1 MKLLL
6 VDGLNLVRRIF
17 SAIPEAPAGS
27 VHQDNID
34 KIADSCSHSLARAL
48 GFHRPS
54 HCIAVFE
61 QHGSTWRHE
70 VLPQYKKDRSPMPV
84 LLQETM
90 PTILSRFQESGVK
103 SMERPGYEADDLIA
117 TFARGVSQNNG
128 DVVILTTDR
137 IQCQLLSP
145 EHPCIRPFS
154 RNGFSMKPPSF
165 DKFGVEP
172 GLIPDVMALAGDSSL
187 SIQGVRSVGIKT
199 AARLV
204 NEYGSLAAVF
214 KSIDS
219 VKGSIANHLNEDRH
233 QAELAYKLFCL
244 KSDISLGVNLK
255 DFRVDHTT

>member
-1 MKLLL
+1 
-6 VDGLNLVRRIF
+6 
-17 SAIPEAPAGS
+17 

-34 KIADSCSHSLARAL
+34 NIADSCSHSLARAL

-61 QHGSTWRHE
+61 QHGNTWRHE

-128 DVVILTTDR
+128 NTVILTTDR

-145 EHPCIRPFS
+145 NIRVYDHFS
-154 RNGFSMKPPSF
+154 ERFLDEAAIF

-187 SIQGVRSVGIKT
+187 SIQGVKSVGIKT